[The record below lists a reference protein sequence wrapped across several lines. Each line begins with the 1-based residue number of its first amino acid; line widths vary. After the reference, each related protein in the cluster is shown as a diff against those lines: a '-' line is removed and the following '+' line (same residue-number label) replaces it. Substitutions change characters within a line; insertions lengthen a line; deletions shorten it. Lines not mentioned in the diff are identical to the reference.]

1 MLENRYLLCRVER
14 YAVAI
19 GIDAVRHIG
28 GSGTA
33 APDRGP
39 TPASIDLRALLQVP
53 AHGPGVAVAL
63 RIDGTDVSLTVEAVA
78 HIETIAQSD
87 FAPLP
92 PVFEHARLL
101 FDGACR
107 RAIGEQHPLRL
118 RLQPVAAPA
127 FAPL

>member
-1 MLENRYLLCRVER
+1 MLEDRYLLCRVER

-19 GIDAVRHIG
+19 GIDAVWHIG
-28 GSGTA
+28 GSA

-53 AHGPGVAVAL
+53 AHEPGVAVAL
-63 RIDGTDVSLTVEAVA
+63 RIDGTDVSLIVDAVA

-87 FAPLP
+87 FTPLP
-92 PVFEHARLL
+92 PVFEHAHLL

-107 RAIGEQHPLRL
+107 RAIGAQHPLRL
-118 RLQPVAAPA
+118 KLQPLAASA